1 MQPLVLQIGR
11 FGFLLLLWFFIW
23 LILHTLKND
32 TLAASFDLA
41 TSARKS
47 KKKKKHSFKNAFKHS
62 GKGGNSKVAR
72 YLIVTQGPLAGT
84 RITLGNQPILLG
96 RADDSTLVLND
107 DYASG
112 HHARFVPN
120 GDDWY
125 LEDLGSTNGTFLDHD
140 RVTTSVKVPLGTPIR
155 VGKTVIELRP

>member
-1 MQPLVLQIGR
+1 
-11 FGFLLLLWFFIW
+11 
-23 LILHTLKND
+23 
-32 TLAASFDLA
+32 
-41 TSARKS
+41 
-47 KKKKKHSFKNAFKHS
+47 FKHS

-72 YLIVTQGPLAGT
+72 YLIVTQGPLAGA

-125 LEDLGSTNGTFLDHD
+125 LEDLGSTNGTFLD
-140 RVTTSVKVPLGTPIR
+140 
-155 VGKTVIELRP
+155 

>member
-1 MQPLVLQIGR
+1 MQALVLQLGR

-23 LILHTLKND
+23 LILHSLKND

-41 TSARKS
+41 ATNRKPR
-47 KKKKKHSFKNAFKHS
+47 KGKNRSLKS
-62 GKGGNSKVAR
+62 VLRRPRKGSIGKLAR
-72 YLIVTQGPLAGT
+72 YLIVTQGPLAGA
-84 RITLGNQPILLG
+84 RITLGDQPILLG

-112 HHARFVPN
+112 HHARVLPR
-120 GDDWY
+120 GEDWY

-140 RVTTSVKVPLGTPIR
+140 RVTTAVKVPLGTPIR

>member
-1 MQPLVLQIGR
+1 MQALVLQFGR

-23 LILHTLKND
+23 LTLHTLKND
-32 TLAASFDLA
+32 TLAASKDTA
-41 TSARKS
+41 AGT
-47 KKKKKHSFKNAFKHS
+47 KKDKKGKKRGLKGLFKRDQENPNKA
-62 GKGGNSKVAR
+62 AR
-72 YLIVTQGPLAGT
+72 YLMITQGPLAGA
-84 RITLGNQPILLG
+84 RISLGTQPVLLG

-112 HHARFVPN
+112 HHARFIPR

-140 RVTTSVKVPLGTPIR
+140 RVTTAVKVPLGTPVR

>member
-1 MQPLVLQIGR
+1 M
-11 FGFLLLLWFFIW
+11 
-23 LILHTLKND
+23 
-32 TLAASFDLA
+32 
-41 TSARKS
+41 
-47 KKKKKHSFKNAFKHS
+47 
-62 GKGGNSKVAR
+62 
-72 YLIVTQGPLAGT
+72 TQGPLAGA

-125 LEDLGSTNGTFLDHD
+125 LEDLGSTNGTFLD
-140 RVTTSVKVPLGTPIR
+140 
-155 VGKTVIELRP
+155 